1 MDELTKILLFFFIV
15 RVCCHVFS
23 LNLPEF
29 QPILN
34 SKSPNSTW
42 PGRHG
47 HDPDPPNSSFRKYV
61 FDQLTLLPKR
71 FTMIADGDDDDE
83 REFNKLTIFE
93 SDSSFNSPSYDHNA
107 PLEPYL
113 TLTPPNRN
121 KVFVHT
127 IVSIGDVRTYNRRS
141 GRNEFERD
149 DILRFYWLMYRI
161 IRQPQQDRHRK
172 GESTRRNIIR
182 VCAYG
187 LALGGHAWKS
197 FKSYGM

>member
-1 MDELTKILLFFFIV
+1 MMDELTRSSCSSSLCVLHI
-15 RVCCHVFS
+15 S
-23 LNLPEF
+23 LNVPEF
-29 QPILN
+29 QQIFD
-34 SKSPNSTW
+34 SKIPNSTW

-47 HDPDPPNSSFRKYV
+47 HDHHPKSSFCKYV

-71 FTMIADGDDDDE
+71 FTMIDGDGDDE
-83 REFNKLTIFE
+83 REFNKLTIF
-93 SDSSFNSPSYDHNA
+93 DSSSNSPSYDHNA
-107 PLEPYL
+107 TLEPYL

-127 IVSIGDVRTYNRRS
+127 IVSIGDVRTYNRGS

-172 GESTRRNIIR
+172 GESTRRNISR

-187 LALGGHAWKS
+187 LALGGHP
-197 FKSYGM
+197 